1 MKQRISAMDW
11 IGKVIGKNKEDY
23 VNMQGWAHWVRR
35 NSQGDITGE
44 WDVNNLI
51 TNSAKAKIAD
61 LLVGDVGSAAPTQWD
76 YIAIGTG
83 TGQTATS
90 TTLATE
96 ISTTLRGKDK
106 NYFTPNLDTGDYV
119 VVINAKNV
127 LLSGD
132 KEKQKVYY
140 KHSGYP
146 GGLKKKTASEIRSKN
161 PQLLIRHAVIG
172 MMPRTKLAKTM
183 LKKLFVFNDDQ
194 YPYEEKF
201 SKN

>member
-76 YIAIGTG
+76 DIAIGTG

-96 ISTTLRGKDK
+96 ISTNGGARAGSTGTRVTTSVTNDTAQFVLT
-106 NYFTPNLDTGDYV
+106 YSFTGSFAVTESGVFDDISTGTMLCYQSFSAINV
-119 VVINAKNV
+119 V
-127 LLSGD
+127 SGD
-132 KEKQKVYY
+132 SLQVTWKVQI
-140 KHSGYP
+140 S
-146 GGLKKKTASEIRSKN
+146 
-161 PQLLIRHAVIG
+161 
-172 MMPRTKLAKTM
+172 
-183 LKKLFVFNDDQ
+183 
-194 YPYEEKF
+194 
-201 SKN
+201 